1 MTSPLSSPGAAP
13 RSRLASRAHT
23 LLLTIALPFF
33 LVVGSARAQ
42 DAPTEFA
49 VIELS
54 AGIHLIRAEVA
65 VEASERA
72 KGLMFR
78 RHLGTNQGM
87 VFLFD
92 EPTMQ
97 CMWMKNTLIPLS
109 VAFIG
114 EDGRVLNVEDMQPQT
129 EASHCAVRPA
139 RYALEMNRGWFA
151 RHGVAAG
158 SKISGLPKPPAS
170 RW

>member
-1 MTSPLSSPGAAP
+1 MRVALPSPRAQSS
-13 RSRLASRAHT
+13 SRLAERT
-23 LLLTIALPFF
+23 RRLVPALALALF
-33 LVVGSARAQ
+33 LVAVSARAQ
-42 DAPTEFA
+42 DAPTEFT
-49 VIELS
+49 VIPLS

-65 VEASERA
+65 AEASERA

-78 RHLGTNQGM
+78 PYLGANQGM

-97 CMWMKNTLIPLS
+97 CMWMRNTLIPLS

-114 EDGRVLNVEDMQPQT
+114 EDGRVLNVENMQPQT
-129 EASHCAVRPA
+129 EENHCAARPA
-139 RYALEMNRGWFA
+139 RYALEMNQGWFA

-158 SKISGLPKPPAS
+158 TKISGLPKPPGS
-170 RW
+170 R

>member
-1 MTSPLSSPGAAP
+1 MISSPSSPGAP
-13 RSRLASRAHT
+13 LSSRMSSRARGVVFA
-23 LLLTIALPFF
+23 IALPLSFF
-33 LVVGSARAQ
+33 AASAYAQ

-49 VIELS
+49 VIQLS

-65 VEASERA
+65 VEPSQRE

-78 RHLGTNQGM
+78 PHLGTNQGM

-92 EPTMQ
+92 EPAVQ

-114 EDGRVLNVEDMQPQT
+114 EDGRVLNIENMQPQT
-129 EASHCAVRPA
+129 EASHCAVHPA
-139 RYALEMNRGWFA
+139 RYALEMNEGWFA
-151 RHGVAAG
+151 KYGVTAG
-158 SKISGLPKPPAS
+158 VKITGLPKPPTS
-170 RW
+170 R

>member
-1 MTSPLSSPGAAP
+1 MTLS
-13 RSRLASRAHT
+13 
-23 LLLTIALPFF
+23 LLTSCGRTRSSRTQAVVLAIALPLA
-33 LVVGSARAQ
+33 LVVASARAQ
-42 DAPTEFA
+42 DAPTEFT
-49 VIELS
+49 VIPLS

-65 VEASERA
+65 AENSERA

-78 RHLGTNQGM
+78 PHLGANQGM

-92 EPTMQ
+92 EPAVQ

-114 EDGRVLNVEDMQPQT
+114 EDGRVLNVENMQPQT

-139 RYALEMNRGWFA
+139 RYALEMNQGWFA

-158 SKISGLPKPPAS
+158 TKITGLPKPPA
-170 RW
+170 RQ